1 MWRWPRRSPES
12 QACGAREA
20 KSRDAA
26 VEASQL
32 GQARQEHG
40 GGDGANAL
48 DGAQA
53 GGGLRQGR
61 AVRKVVRH
69 LALDQQEV
77 GLEHA
82 QVTGDVPAQIGGR
95 GLSQTV
101 GFGPGHGH
109 EVLPARQQRGKT
121 LPLGVG
127 GRAGREGERPP
138 HLGQHAGIHPVGLG
152 QPTGGASKVAGLPG
166 IDHTIGDAGAG
177 QSVKKRPLVAAR
189 RLQHDQAGAG
199 ASRKAPAPAWSS
211 ARVPVGRW
219 TAGGR
224 RSSPWRHPRR

>member
-1 MWRWPRRSPES
+1 
-12 QACGAREA
+12 
-20 KSRDAA
+20 
-26 VEASQL
+26 
-32 GQARQEHG
+32 
-40 GGDGANAL
+40 
-48 DGAQA
+48 
-53 GGGLRQGR
+53 
-61 AVRKVVRH
+61 VVRH

-101 GFGPGHGH
+101 GFGPGHRH
-109 EVLPARQQRGKT
+109 EILAARQQRRQT
-121 LPLGVG
+121 PSLGVG
-127 GRAGREGERPP
+127 GRAGREDKRPP

-166 IDHTIGDAGAG
+166 IDQTIGDAGAG

-199 ASRKAPAPAWSS
+199 ASRKARELLP
-211 ARVPVGRW
+211 
-219 TAGGR
+219 GR
-224 RSSPWRHPRR
+224 RHAFPLAAGQPVAVDPALGDIHADDIDPRGRLC